1 MEQDFTVVIGAPDG
15 LWSTFIAFV
24 KAETAEQAINKA
36 CDFGE
41 AETGI
46 QYVGVAIFNGVH
58 RDCLLDTFD
67 WR

>member
-1 MEQDFTVVIGAPDG
+1 MN
-15 LWSTFIAFV
+15 
-24 KAETAEQAINKA
+24 AEQAINKA